1 MFEDFSFSSPSSNGP
16 ARRSSLD
23 VEDEMMV
30 DCDSTLI
37 SPFSSRCPSPSR
49 RLSRVS
55 KPHSRSSHSRSQSF
69 YARHLPPPTSI
80 PDSHNAKR
88 LSVGALTQ
96 KLHDHS
102 LNHEP
107 PHSANASRR
116 SSLAPP
122 QPFPLPHSQ
131 SSSQPTSTN
140 TSPPTALRPND
151 LLTPP
156 PDTDLDDDPSTQ
168 LQRTIR
174 NQRQKLSTLQCAGMT
189 AAETVRLAL
198 LMEEDEC
205 LRFPGTADDEQHP
218 SSLPPT
224 LLSPMRKVAMNQ
236 SRRHYQRQNPDGS
249 IASIPVISRSGSIN
263 RRGPL
268 TAAGSS
274 SKIEKS
280 HAHPHFSSCSPSLY
294 PSSRR
299 ASRSHAPPTPAS
311 GAGHLQRKGNLVN
324 AAVAA
329 MMERSASP
337 SVSPSLPPSTNPPPN
352 PSGVQVHIDDVD
364 GLPLPLPLASANGVG
379 GDYYY
384 HHEDYLNNPSSY
396 RIQDSLLFSAP
407 PSAHTTPAPSR
418 RGSEITSMPAPAHAP
433 AVVVGGEE
441 RK

>member
-1 MFEDFSFSSPSSNGP
+1 
-16 ARRSSLD
+16 
-23 VEDEMMV
+23 MV

-69 YARHLPPPTSI
+69 YSRHLPPPTSI
-80 PDSHNAKR
+80 PDSHNGKR

-102 LNHEP
+102 LNHQP
-107 PHSANASRR
+107 PYSASTSRR

-122 QPFPLPHSQ
+122 QPGQAQSQ
-131 SSSQPTSTN
+131 SQSQAHSN
-140 TSPPTALRPND
+140 DTSPASVRRASDL

-156 PDTDLDDDPSTQ
+156 PDPDADADDETQGQ

-174 NQRQKLSTLQCAGMT
+174 LQRQNLSRLQCAGMT

-205 LRFPGTADDEQHP
+205 IRFPGTADDEQHP
-218 SSLPPT
+218 SSLPPS

-236 SRRHYQRQNPDGS
+236 SRRHYQRQNADGS
-249 IASIPVISRSGSIN
+249 IAAIAVIGRSGSVN

-268 TAAGSS
+268 AAAGSS
-274 SKIEKS
+274 KKIEKS
-280 HAHPHFSSCSPSLY
+280 HFSSCSPSLY

-299 ASRSHAPPTPAS
+299 TSRSLGPSPAPAS
-311 GAGHLQRKGNLVN
+311 GAGHLQRKGGLVN

-329 MMERSASP
+329 MMEGDRAK
-337 SVSPSLPPSTNPPPN
+337 PPK
-352 PSGVQVHIDDVD
+352 PSGVEVHIDDVD
-364 GLPLPLPLASANGVG
+364 GLPLSSCNGHGNGGYSLNNTSG
-379 GDYYY
+379 GDYRY

-396 RIQDSLLFSAP
+396 RIPDGLLFSAS
-407 PSAHTTPAPSR
+407 PSANTTPAPSR
-418 RGSEITSMPAPAHAP
+418 RGSEITSAPAMV
-433 AVVVGGEE
+433 AVEE
-441 RK
+441 GK

>member
-1 MFEDFSFSSPSSNGP
+1 
-16 ARRSSLD
+16 
-23 VEDEMMV
+23 MV

-69 YARHLPPPTSI
+69 YSRHLPPPTSI

-107 PHSANASRR
+107 PYSASASRR

-122 QPFPLPHSQ
+122 QPGPQGHSND
-131 SSSQPTSTN
+131 TT
-140 TSPPTALRPND
+140 PPTAHRTND

-156 PDTDLDDDPSTQ
+156 PDTDPDDDTPGQ
-168 LQRTIR
+168 LQRSIR
-174 NQRQKLSTLQCAGMT
+174 LQRQKLSSLQCAGMT

-236 SRRHYQRQNPDGS
+236 SRRHYQRQNADGS
-249 IASIPVISRSGSIN
+249 IATIAVIGRSGSIN

-268 TAAGSS
+268 AAAGSAK
-274 SKIEKS
+274 KIEKPS
-280 HAHPHFSSCSPSLY
+280 YSPSLRADHSSNGRR
-294 PSSRR
+294 SSRGHGP
-299 ASRSHAPPTPAS
+299 SPAS
-311 GAGHLQRKGNLVN
+311 GAGHLQRKGGLVS

-329 MMERSASP
+329 MMEGDGAK
-337 SVSPSLPPSTNPPPN
+337 PPK
-352 PSGVQVHIDDVD
+352 PSGVEVHVDDVD
-364 GLPLPLPLASANGVG
+364 GLPVGNGLNG
-379 GDYYY
+379 GGEYYY
-384 HHEDYLNNPSSY
+384 HHEDYLSNPSSY
-396 RIQDSLLFSAP
+396 RIRDSLLFSAS

-418 RGSEITSMPAPAHAP
+418 RGSEITSAP
-433 AVVVGGEE
+433 AVVVVDEG
-441 RK
+441 KY